1 MMSPIL
7 SFSNARVLV
16 VGDVMLDRYW
26 HGQAS
31 RISPEAP
38 VPVVHVE
45 DVTDERPGG
54 AANVSVTVAALG
66 AQTALLGVTG
76 DDEAGKSLERRLQ
89 KIGVEYRF
97 TRLSGPA
104 TVTKIRVLSRHQQL
118 IRLDLENSFEGKG
131 HRELLTD
138 YESMLSR
145 VDSVALSDYGKGTLA
160 NAQEFIVRARAAGK
174 PVLVDPKG
182 SDFSRYSGATVI
194 TPNLTEFESVVGSC
208 RDLDE
213 LVARGEAL
221 LRELDIHAI
230 VITRSD
236 QGMTLL
242 RGEHKPV
249 HVSAQAREVYDVTGA
264 GDTVVGVL
272 AAAVAAGRSLPEAMM
287 LSNVAA
293 GIVVGKLG
301 TASVSTAELMRVL
314 DEQTYDPSCLLT
326 RAELLSAVAGA
337 RERGETIVMTNGCF
351 DILHA
356 GHVSY
361 LERARALGDRL
372 VVAVNDD
379 GSVQRLKGEGRPIN
393 TLSHRTAV
401 LAALKSVDWLVAFSE
416 DTPEEL
422 IGMVLPDVLVKGGDY
437 RADEIAGA
445 NRVQAQGGRVDILD
459 FEHGCSTTKLI
470 DAINQAAMLRKV
482 DRKER

>member
-1 MMSPIL
+1 MTPSVPC
-7 SFSNARVLV
+7 FSDARVLV

-45 DVTDERPGG
+45 NVMDERPGG

-66 AQTALLGVTG
+66 ARTVLLGVVG
-76 DDEAGKSLERRLQ
+76 DDEAAEALERHLREL
-89 KIGVEYRF
+89 GVEYRF
-97 TRLSGPA
+97 TRLSGVA
-104 TVTKIRVLSRHQQL
+104 TVTKIRVLSQHQQL

-131 HRELLTD
+131 HRELLTG
-138 YESMLSR
+138 YESMWSQ
-145 VDSVALSDYGKGTLA
+145 VDSVAISDYGKGTMISV
-160 NAQEFIVRARAAGK
+160 QEFILRAREADK

-182 SDFSRYSGATVI
+182 RDFSRYSGATVI
-194 TPNLTEFESVVGSC
+194 TPNLAEFERVVGFC

-213 LVARGEAL
+213 VVERGEAL
-221 LRELDIHAI
+221 RRKLKLDAI

-236 QGMTLL
+236 RGMTLL
-242 RGEHKPV
+242 RGEHKPM

-272 AAAVAAGRSLPEAMM
+272 AAAVAAGQGLPEAMV

-301 TASVSTAELMRVL
+301 TASVSKGELVQGL
-314 DEQTYDPSCLLT
+314 ADQTHDGSCLLT
-326 RAELLSAVAGA
+326 RSELMSAVSGA

-356 GHVSY
+356 GHVNY
-361 LERARALGDRL
+361 LEKARALGDRL
-372 VVAVNDD
+372 IVAVNDD
-379 GSVQRLKGEGRPIN
+379 GSVQRLKGKGRPIN
-393 TLSHRTAV
+393 TLSQRTAV
-401 LAALKSVDWLVAFSE
+401 LGALKWVDWLVAFSE

-422 IGMVLPDVLVKGGDY
+422 ISAVRPDVLVKGGDY
-437 RADEIAGA
+437 RVEEIAGA
-445 NRVQAQGGRVDILD
+445 NRVKEHGGRVEILD
-459 FEHGCSTTKLI
+459 FEHDCSTTRLI
-470 DAINQAAMLRKV
+470 DAISQAAMQRKV
-482 DRKER
+482 EQGER

>member
-1 MMSPIL
+1 MTSSIP

-16 VGDVMLDRYW
+16 VGDVILDRYW
-26 HGQAS
+26 HGHAS

-38 VPVVHVE
+38 VPVVHME
-45 DVTDERPGG
+45 DITDERPGG
-54 AANVSVTVAALG
+54 AANVSVAVAALG

-76 DDEAGKSLERRLQ
+76 DDEVARSLERHLQ
-89 KIGVEYRF
+89 AIGVEYRF
-97 TRLSGPA
+97 TRLSGFA
-104 TVTKIRVLSRHQQL
+104 TVTKIRVLSQHQQL

-131 HRELLTD
+131 QLELLGD
-138 YESMLSR
+138 YESMLSQ

-160 NAQEFIVRARAAGK
+160 NIQELISRARAAGK

-194 TPNLTEFESVVGSC
+194 TPNLAEFERVVGSC

-213 LVARGEAL
+213 LATRGEAL
-221 LRELDIHAI
+221 RAELDIDAI
-230 VITRSD
+230 LITRSD
-236 QGMTLL
+236 RGMTLL
-242 RGEHKPV
+242 RGEHQPV
-249 HVSAQAREVYDVTGA
+249 HVSTQAREVYDVTGA
-264 GDTVVGVL
+264 GDTVLGVL
-272 AAAVAAGRSLPEAMM
+272 AAAVAAGRSIPEAMA

-301 TASVSTAELMRVL
+301 TASVSKAELMQGL
-314 DEQTYDPSCLLT
+314 AEQMHDDSCLLT
-326 RAELLSAVAGA
+326 RAELLSAVSGA

-361 LERARALGDRL
+361 LEKARALGDRL
-372 VVAVNDD
+372 IVAVNDD
-379 GSVQRLKGEGRPIN
+379 GSVQRLKGEGRPLN
-393 TLSHRTAV
+393 TLAYRTAV

-422 IGMVLPDVLVKGGDY
+422 IGTVLPDVLVKGGDY

-445 NRVQAQGGRVDILD
+445 HCVKAQGGRVEILD
-459 FEHGCSTTKLI
+459 FEHDCSTTKLI
-470 DAINQAAMLRKV
+470 DAINQAAILRQV
-482 DRKER
+482 EQGAR